1 MIAKRF
7 YISYAL
13 TFFWQFFSNPCV
25 KMDSNNQLSK
35 HFLFIDYIT
44 SSHSHHCSCKLTRNV
59 LVLVLLE
66 MAIEVGLLTKAAVA
80 QVTLEGFLLV
90 MDIADMALKIGW
102 DAEWTVTVFTPDEE
116 EQGYLNVSWKCSRV
130 RRALKMYYLSAELSK
145 KPLKALVICLKV
157 FTLFFLCSFT
167 ERDVLNKVKVWK
179 IAMTK
184 GNMSTTVFQKL
195 SRLSELKIERNTCR
209 AVPLCV
215 SANVWWDLLSEGRF
229 SHST

>member
-1 MIAKRF
+1 MITKRF
-7 YISYAL
+7 CISYAL
-13 TFFWQFFSNPCV
+13 TFSLLFFSNPCV
-25 KMDSNNQLSK
+25 KMDSSK
-35 HFLFIDYIT
+35 HFLFKDYIT

-102 DAEWTVTVFTPDEE
+102 DAEWAVTVFTPDEE
-116 EQGYLNVSWKCSRV
+116 EQGYLNVSWKSSRV

-157 FTLFFLCSFT
+157 FTLFFLWSFT
-167 ERDVLNKVKVWK
+167 ESDVPNKVTAGLKNSCD
-179 IAMTK
+179 K
-184 GNMSTTVFQKL
+184 GKYVIYGYF
-195 SRLSELKIERNTCR
+195 RNFHDS
-209 AVPLCV
+209 L
-215 SANVWWDLLSEGRF
+215 N
-229 SHST
+229 

>member
-1 MIAKRF
+1 MWKINIIAKRF
-7 YISYAL
+7 YISYGL
-13 TFFWQFFSNPCV
+13 FWQFFNNPCV

-66 MAIEVGLLTKAAVA
+66 MAIEVGLLTKAAVT

-157 FTLFFLCSFT
+157 FTLFFLWSFT
-167 ERDVLNKVKVWK
+167 ERDVPNKVKAGLK
-179 IAMTK
+179 NSRDK
-184 GNMSTTVFQKL
+184 GKYVNYGI
-195 SRLSELKIERNTCR
+195 SETFKTLWIKNRKEY
-209 AVPLCV
+209 L
-215 SANVWWDLLSEGRF
+215 
-229 SHST
+229 